1 MQTFIPCRVHQQLV
15 ENKQGWIICME
26 KPPDASTTTLST
38 RAYFGEI
45 APDTEPET
53 YSLVCEPYPRMR
65 AVSQDASRIPGCEPY
80 PRIRAVSQDASR
92 HQYFSLFFPST
103 IIQNR

>member
-1 MQTFIPCRVHQQLV
+1 YFAPLFFSFHTKHLSYLSKFYSEDFCDDIPASCQPFRL
-15 ENKQGWIICME
+15 GWIICME

-53 YSLVCEPYPRMR
+53 YSLV
-65 AVSQDASRIPGCEPY
+65 
-80 PRIRAVSQDASR
+80 
-92 HQYFSLFFPST
+92 
-103 IIQNR
+103 